1 MRLAVRRAL
10 SVAVAATVAVV
21 LAAAGC
27 ASSGVNIEPDAQ
39 AGTAEVRA
47 VVQLPVDLGY
57 GGPADVPRVPRRTGG
72 AMIALAGGH
81 VVLADELGG
90 QEGIDLTDKQIADAV
105 RAAGEDPEHALTF
118 AIVAS
123 RA

>member
-57 GGPADVPRVPRRTGG
+57 GGPPDVRRVQRRAGG
-72 AMIALAGGH
+72 AVIAPARGDPGPGAGR
-81 VVLADELGG
+81 GG
-90 QEGIDLTDKQIADAV
+90 
-105 RAAGEDPEHALTF
+105 AGRDDPPYKKNAGP
-118 AIVAS
+118 
-123 RA
+123 RG